1 MTQALL
7 KVLLVTAVTESFR
20 RAGFGFT
27 NKGTALLREQFTD
40 EQFKQIVNEPRLSL
54 REVTADQ
61 IPAGAHIAYTDAL
74 AAAQAAQAG
83 GQQGED
89 FQTVATLAEAFALLD
104 PSNPDHFTS
113 GNKPQL
119 EPLSKLLGRPVT
131 GAERDTAFAE
141 FKAQAAQ

>member
-1 MTQALL
+1 MTQVL
-7 KVLLVTAVTESFR
+7 KVVLVTAVAESFR

-27 NKGTALLREQFTD
+27 NKGTALLREQLTD
-40 EQFKQIVNEPRLSL
+40 GQYKQIVDEPRLSL

-61 IPAGAHIAYTDAL
+61 IPEGAHIAYSNAL
-74 AAAQAAQAG
+74 AAQKQAQVD

-104 PSNPDHFTS
+104 PSNADHFTS
-113 GNKPQL
+113 GGKPQL
-119 EPLSKLLGRPVT
+119 EPLSKLVGRPVN

-141 FKAQAAQ
+141 FKAQSAK

>member
-1 MTQALL
+1 MTQFL

-27 NKGTALLREQFTD
+27 NKGTALLREQLTD
-40 EQFKQIVNEPRLSL
+40 GQYKQIVNEPRLSL

-61 IPAGAHIAYTDAL
+61 IPEGAHIAYSDAL
-74 AAAQAAQAG
+74 AAQKQAQVD

-104 PSNPDHFTS
+104 PSNKEHFT
-113 GNKPQL
+113 GTGTPQL
-119 EPLSKLLGRPVT
+119 EALSKLLGRRVT
-131 GAERDTAFAE
+131 AAERDPAFAE
-141 FKAQAAQ
+141 FKAQSAQ

>member
-1 MTQALL
+1 MTQVL
-7 KVLLVTAVTESFR
+7 KVVLVTAVAESFR

-40 EQFKQIVNEPRLSL
+40 EQYKQIVNEPRLSL
-54 REVTADQ
+54 REVTEDQ
-61 IPAGAHIAYTDAL
+61 IPAGAHIAYSAAL
-74 AAAQAAQAG
+74 AAKEQAQG
-83 GQQGED
+83 DGQQGED
-89 FQTVATLAEAFALLD
+89 LQTVGTLAEAFALLD

-119 EPLSKLLGRPVT
+119 DPLSKLLGRPVT
-131 GAERDTAFAE
+131 AAERDTAFAE